1 VSSLLTSFV
10 EPVLRAD
17 LDDLTVGQL
26 QAHALELRAVAGRLL
41 GRANQVLAAVNA
53 RSGGQVLEHPEHAP
67 NVGPMVANGGD
78 LRAEPQVDLDAPI
91 AADAPVPLGL
101 PLLMSVQ
108 AWWREATRVAGTQA
122 GREVRRA
129 GVLSRFPVWG
139 QAVTDGLLT
148 PAQGEVLCRPGWQA
162 PRH

>member
-1 VSSLLTSFV
+1 MSSLLTSFV

-53 RSGGQVLEHPEHAP
+53 RSGGQVLESS
-67 NVGPMVANGGD
+67 
-78 LRAEPQVDLDAPI
+78 LPQVSGAVDGLGSAGVDDGEGEVSEVSA

-108 AWWREATRVAGTQA
+108 AWWREATRVAGPQA

-129 GVLSRFPVWG
+129 G
-139 QAVTDGLLT
+139 
-148 PAQGEVLCRPGWQA
+148 
-162 PRH
+162 